1 MVNKYMKKSSTSP
14 FVKELQIKITPRFH
28 LTPLKMAIIK
38 DNNNKCSQRC
48 GKTGTLY
55 TLGGYVN

>member
-1 MVNKYMKKSSTSP
+1 MVNKYMKKSSTSL

-38 DNNNKCSQRC
+38 DNNNKCSQQC